1 LYSNNKDYDEVYIQN
16 YAKINLV
23 PKLQRV
29 KGVGQVNVIGAKD
42 YSMRIW
48 IDPEKMSSY
57 NIAPKDVQDALREQN
72 VEAAPGKGENA
83 EGIYEYVI
91 KYKGRLSEVKDYENN
106 IKSTGN
112 GIS

>member
-1 LYSNNKDYDEVYIQN
+1 MFFALYSNNKDYDEVYIQN

-48 IDPEKMSSY
+48 IDRKKCPVITLHQKMFRM
-57 NIAPKDVQDALREQN
+57 P
-72 VEAAPGKGENA
+72 
-83 EGIYEYVI
+83 
-91 KYKGRLSEVKDYENN
+91 
-106 IKSTGN
+106 
-112 GIS
+112 

>member
-1 LYSNNKDYDEVYIQN
+1 MFFALYSNNKDYDEVYIQN

-48 IDPEKMSSY
+48 IDPEKC
-57 NIAPKDVQDALREQN
+57 P
-72 VEAAPGKGENA
+72 
-83 EGIYEYVI
+83 VI
-91 KYKGRLSEVKDYENN
+91 TLHQKMFRMP
-106 IKSTGN
+106 
-112 GIS
+112 

>member
-1 LYSNNKDYDEVYIQN
+1 MFFALYSNNKDYDEVYIQN

-72 VEAAPGKGENA
+72 VEAA
-83 EGIYEYVI
+83 
-91 KYKGRLSEVKDYENN
+91 LVKLVKMPKVFMNMSSN
-106 IKSTGN
+106 IRKTF
-112 GIS
+112 